1 MRYAYQQFGQ
11 KCMAISLQPDKRCP
25 SGFYPRIVI
34 GLDCHAGTGV
44 LDYLAHGINTV
55 FIAEMIVDNF
65 ATRVIGELTRASDQ
79 DGALSFTKVVA
90 GGLAGDARIAKNSE
104 EIIA

>member
-11 KCMAISLQPDKRCP
+11 KCMAISRQPVKRIPC
-25 SGFYPRIVI
+25 GVYPRIDI
-34 GLDCHAGTGV
+34 GFDCHAGTGV

-55 FIAEMIVDNF
+55 FIAEMIVDDF
-65 ATRVIGELTRASDQ
+65 ATRVIGELARASDQ
-79 DGALSFTKVVA
+79 DGALPFTKVGA